1 MNTQKMLIGFLIGT
15 LVLMTILIAIL
26 VIKIKKSSKESFV
39 RRKGMLTNSN
49 MKMDEKQTEMLAAR
63 AVSLEENAASLEE
76 NAAKPYNR
84 NTESRQKFCDG
95 GKVKGY
101 CGAIKDNFRRA
112 CPRTC

>member
-1 MNTQKMLIGFLIGT
+1 
-15 LVLMTILIAIL
+15 MTIVIAIL

-63 AVSLEENAASLEE
+63 AVSLEENAA
-76 NAAKPYNR
+76 KPYNR

-101 CGAIKDNFRRA
+101 CGAIKDHFRRA